1 MDRHYELEDLRRS
14 IVMLNPHAPNA
25 LNREKAIALIEEL
38 QVTGQ
43 RLRRLREGIG
53 KLLEEDDPLTAPPGS
68 PR

>member
-25 LNREKAIALIEEL
+25 LSRERAIDLIEEL
-38 QVTGQ
+38 QGAVT

-53 KLLEEDDPLTAPPGS
+53 KLLEEDDTVTS
-68 PR
+68 